1 MGGPQYTSY
10 SISPTQ
16 PSRRI
21 LPSYTGQDPMSNM
34 PMQLQRHQDSDSAQA
49 GSSQLPPLPADPAQA
64 RTPSLPTPPQQQAAQ
79 PRHKTSS
86 RRSSSHAKSPRHD
99 MRRSTSADR
108 ALPAGAPAAVQ
119 HSPAQ
124 QGSSEPVA
132 RAGPST
138 SLVSG
143 SAVLD
148 TMGQGSV
155 VQGSDSH
162 SGSRGSGPAGSTASS
177 WLHSH
182 SAHQLTANVRTLAA
196 QVVTARS
203 KQAQELAILKLYAVL
218 SQAHFVKQQAADW
231 EGAFLG
237 ILALGFPLVL
247 KHTAEVV
254 IHPDKGYSDME
265 ANPGGARY
273 SGAQGPTIHENEAWD
288 AIMPTQQSFGGTETA

>member
-1 MGGPQYTSY
+1 MSLERPPSMSAKRRTSATLERAPSMSVERAPSASLSRGPSESLSRVPSYPLARHPSTTSLGSTMGGPQYTSY

-16 PSRRI
+16 PSRRT
-21 LPSYTGQDPMSNM
+21 LPSYTGQDPMSNT
-34 PMQLQRHQDSDSAQA
+34 PLQLQRHQDSDSAQA

-64 RTPSLPTPPQQQAAQ
+64 RTPSLPSPPQQQQAAQ

-196 QVVTARS
+196 QVSPSPA
-203 KQAQELAILKLYAVL
+203 
-218 SQAHFVKQQAADW
+218 
-231 EGAFLG
+231 
-237 ILALGFPLVL
+237 
-247 KHTAEVV
+247 
-254 IHPDKGYSDME
+254 
-265 ANPGGARY
+265 
-273 SGAQGPTIHENEAWD
+273 
-288 AIMPTQQSFGGTETA
+288 